1 MNAIIKLLWKT
12 RWYRTILRR
21 ELTEYLV
28 AQVGN
33 KHKQINKNIDKYFE
47 NRKTHFSN
55 LNER

>member
-33 KHKQINKNIDKYFE
+33 KPRQISKNIDKYFE
-47 NRKTHFSN
+47 NKKN
-55 LNER
+55 NKNK

>member
-33 KHKQINKNIDKYFE
+33 KPRQINKNIDEYFE

>member
-33 KHKQINKNIDKYFE
+33 KHKQISKNIDKYFE
-47 NRKTHFSN
+47 NKKN
-55 LNER
+55 NNNK